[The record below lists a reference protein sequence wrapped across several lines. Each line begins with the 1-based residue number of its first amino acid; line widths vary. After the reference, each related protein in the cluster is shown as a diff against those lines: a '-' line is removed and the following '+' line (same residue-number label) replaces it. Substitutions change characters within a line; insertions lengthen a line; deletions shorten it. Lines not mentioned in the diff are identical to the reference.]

1 MSTKKFDELL
11 AIVENALQK
20 KCKKF
25 REPISAEEQL
35 VITITLV
42 TCDTTL

>member
-11 AIVENALQK
+11 GIVQNALQK
-20 KCKKF
+20 KCMKF

-35 VITITLV
+35 VITIT
-42 TCDTTL
+42 